1 MNLKHKLRAKINPI
15 EFGHTGFHAVHEG
28 VEAAAPRGVARAPAV
43 PAGGAAGHGAAGGVP
58 DPPGP
63 PARQAELAARHEGH
77 REDVAQ
83 PAARHLGRPL
93 ALVRDLHLAP
103 APLPGM
109 ISDPHLNPERRRKR

>member
-58 DPPGP
+58 DSPGP
-63 PARQAELAARHEGH
+63 AARQA
-77 REDVAQ
+77 
-83 PAARHLGRPL
+83 
-93 ALVRDLHLAP
+93 
-103 APLPGM
+103 GM
-109 ISDPHLNPERRRKR
+109 DDSSSVDRIQSQIIGWIVDWPKFVKM